1 MLPMFMTEEMFL
13 VSAAFSIPVFWMF
26 FKMSV
31 NHSDQQ
37 PQRPTPGPALYSHQ
51 KPPFDKA
58 A

>member
-1 MLPMFMTEEMFL
+1 MLMTEEMFL

-37 PQRPTPGPALYSHQ
+37 PQQPTPGPALSSHQ

>member
-1 MLPMFMTEEMFL
+1 MLMTEEMFL

-31 NHSDQQ
+31 NHSDPQ
-37 PQRPTPGPALYSHQ
+37 PPQPPHKPALSQHQ
-51 KPPFDKA
+51 KPPLDKA